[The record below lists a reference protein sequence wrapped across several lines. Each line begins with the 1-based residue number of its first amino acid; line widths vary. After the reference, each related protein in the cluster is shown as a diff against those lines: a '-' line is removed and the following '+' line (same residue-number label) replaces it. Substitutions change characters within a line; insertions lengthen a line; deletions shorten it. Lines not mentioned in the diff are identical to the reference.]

1 VVAPVR
7 GLKGSAPN
15 LQFRR
20 PMKLHTNTGVDD
32 REEWRARILRAL
44 KELRSDES
52 SVLTRGRH
60 EESGDDPARSASAKL

>member
-1 VVAPVR
+1 
-7 GLKGSAPN
+7 
-15 LQFRR
+15 
-20 PMKLHTNTGVDD
+20 MKLPTNTSIDD

-60 EESGDDPARSASAKL
+60 EESGDDPGRNASAKI